1 MSDSRPLVAG
11 HLVNDDIIQFKL
23 TPDSCTQ
30 SCGWTAAFVGCLA
43 MGSFAVPMKGRAAT
57 SVDVDPL
64 VFQTYKTSMCLA
76 TCWMVLLLGFF
87 WVTGGTG
94 GIYGVRNAGLAV
106 SVGIWSGL
114 TVLIS
119 FIWGLFIFD
128 EPVKSLEK
136 TFFGAILMISGLIG
150 MSYFSSPSG
159 PHRSSVAH
167 TLINNDEVESLA
179 FTDDLSQ
186 NLLASPDDESQVEAC
201 AKPCTIQEG
210 TERDDGFENLDN
222 QTDDM
227 DITDRGQIVS
237 ILGFNI
243 SRRHLG
249 LLGAATDGIMGGS
262 SLVPMHYSK

>member
-1 MSDSRPLVAG
+1 MYNIGVSSSCVS
-11 HLVNDDIIQFKL
+11 HLSFVWCAALHVGEEFTF
-23 TPDSCTQ
+23 TPIGICS
-30 SCGWTAAFVGCLA
+30 
-43 MGSFAVPMKGRAAT
+43 
-57 SVDVDPL
+57 
-64 VFQTYKTSMCLA
+64 
-76 TCWMVLLLGFF
+76 GFL

-94 GIYGVRNAGLAV
+94 GIYGVRNAGLAI

-150 MSYFSSPSG
+150 MSYFSSPSA
-159 PHRSSVAH
+159 PQRSSVVH

-179 FTDDLSQ
+179 FIDDLSQ
-186 NLLASPDDESQVEAC
+186 NLLASPDDESQVEAF
-201 AKPCTIQEG
+201 AKSCTIQEG
-210 TERDDGFENLDN
+210 TERDDGVENVDN
-222 QTDDM
+222 QADDM
-227 DITDRGQIVS
+227 GITDRGQTIS

-243 SRRHLG
+243 SRRRLG

>member
-1 MSDSRPLVAG
+1 MYNIGVSSSCVS
-11 HLVNDDIIQFKL
+11 HLSFVWCAALLSWASHVGEEFTF
-23 TPDSCTQ
+23 TPIGICS
-30 SCGWTAAFVGCLA
+30 
-43 MGSFAVPMKGRAAT
+43 
-57 SVDVDPL
+57 
-64 VFQTYKTSMCLA
+64 
-76 TCWMVLLLGFF
+76 GFL

-94 GIYGVRNAGLAV
+94 GIYGVRNAGLAI

-150 MSYFSSPSG
+150 MSYFSSPSS
-159 PHRSSVAH
+159 RQRLSV
-167 TLINNDEVESLA
+167 NNDEVESLA
-179 FTDDLSQ
+179 FADDLSQ
-186 NLLASPDDESQVEAC
+186 NLLASPDEESRVEAC
-201 AKPCTIQEG
+201 VTSSTIQEG

-222 QTDDM
+222 QTDVD
-227 DITDRGQIVS
+227 TTGTGQTIS

-262 SLVPMHYSK
+262 SLVPMHYSE